1 MISSTRKPLFTMR
14 TASKA
19 FAGITVVDQVNLD
32 IYPNEIVGIA
42 GENGAGKSTTL
53 KMIAGIHPP
62 SKGEMELFGREFRP
76 SRYTE
81 AVEAGISMVFQE
93 QALIPNLAV
102 YENMFLSLEK
112 NFSAFRGF
120 INRHRMIEFS
130 YRHLRKLGLDHID
143 PRNRTSDYAFHDRQM
158 IEIAKA
164 FALADFFNIDHP
176 IILLDEP
183 TAAVGEREVKV
194 LFESIRRFREHASF
208 VLITHRL
215 SEYTELCDRIYVL
228 KDGRNVGEFAG
239 EAISEQHLHRAMVG
253 RNRDDEYFKERRQL
267 NVDEAPVALSVSG
280 LTGAN
285 VRDVSFDIR
294 RGEIVGLGGLV
305 GCGKEDVAKAIVGY
319 EPFPTKGQVRIN
331 GALLPV
337 RNRSKAAIDLGVGFV
352 PKERKTEGI
361 VPYMSVESNISLA
374 SLRSICRVKGFIS
387 MRLERRAARKYVDL
401 LSIRCSSTTQLCQF
415 LSGGNQQKVVLSK
428 WLARGVRI
436 LILDNPTRGVDV
448 GAKEEIYGVLRNLA
462 EQGVSVLLVSDDLLE
477 LIGMSNRILIMRE
490 GAISFERGA
499 PAEDKP
505 SEQELVEHM
514 V

>member
-1 MISSTRKPLFTMR
+1 MISSPRKPLFTMR
-14 TASKA
+14 NASKA
-19 FAGITVVDQVNLD
+19 FAGITVVNQVDLD

-62 SKGEMELFGREFRP
+62 SKGEMQLFGKEFRP
-76 SRYTE
+76 SRYTQS
-81 AVEAGISMVFQE
+81 VEAGISMVFQE

-112 NFSAFRGF
+112 NFSTFGGF
-120 INRHRMIEFS
+120 INRRQMIEFS

-143 PRNRTSDYAFHDRQM
+143 PRKRTSEYAFHDRQM

-164 FALADFFNIDHP
+164 FALADFFHIQHP

-183 TAAVGEREVKV
+183 TAAIGEHEVKV
-194 LFESIRRFREHASF
+194 LFSSIRRFRSHASF

-215 SEYTELCDRIYVL
+215 IEYTELCDRIYVF

-239 EAISEQHLHRAMVG
+239 EAISEQALHRAMVG
-253 RNRDDEYFKERRQL
+253 RNRDDEYFKEHRQL
-267 NVDEAPVALSVSG
+267 NVNEAEVGLSVSG
-280 LTGAN
+280 LAGTN
-285 VRDVSFDIR
+285 VRNVTFEVR

-319 EPFPTKGQVRIN
+319 DPFPTNGQIRID
-331 GALLPV
+331 GALMPL
-337 RNRSKAAIDLGVGFV
+337 RNRGKAAINLGVGFV

-374 SLRSICRVKGFIS
+374 SLRSISKVKGFIS
-387 MRLERRAARKYVDL
+387 RRLERRVARRYVDL
-401 LSIRCSSTTQLCQF
+401 LGIRCSNTTQLCQF

-428 WLARGVRI
+428 WLARGVRV

-448 GAKEEIYGVLRNLA
+448 GAKEEIYGVLRDLA
-462 EQGVSVLLVSDDLLE
+462 DQGVSVLLVSDDLLE
-477 LIGMSNRILIMRE
+477 LIGMSNRILIMRD
-490 GAISFERGA
+490 GAISLERQS
-499 PAEDKP
+499 PAHDKP